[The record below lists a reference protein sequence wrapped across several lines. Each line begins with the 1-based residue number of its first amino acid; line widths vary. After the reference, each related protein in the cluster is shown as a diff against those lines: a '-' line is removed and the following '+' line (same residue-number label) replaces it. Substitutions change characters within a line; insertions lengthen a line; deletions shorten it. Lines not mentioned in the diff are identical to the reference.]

1 MVKYKVRM
9 DLFNKKGGQVNNTQ
23 PNEESNGG
31 QGFGSLLSSDKR
43 GQQGAVSTDSVAKDV
58 NSLTRRIRINE
69 ERSVNVR
76 NKLQTIEHNM
86 LINHKRLLG
95 EIKFI
100 NEEISDIKR
109 EFSELKQK
117 VLSFARE
124 LQESAKK
131 EDIQV
136 LERYINMW
144 EPINFVTRHEV
155 EKIIDEKLQNLQ
167 K

>member
-23 PNEESNGG
+23 PNEEGTGG
-31 QGFGSLLSSDKR
+31 QGFGSLLSSDKG